1 MYLQQLQLRDY
12 RSWADLTLDLTPG
25 ITIFVG
31 RNGFGKTNV
40 VEAIGYLAHLSSHRV
55 PTDAPLVRAGCTSAR
70 ISATAINN
78 GRQLTAHLLIKAH
91 AANQA
96 QINRTKLK
104 SPRELL
110 GVVHTVLFAPEDLS
124 LLRGE
129 PALRRSY
136 LDTIIATRQPRLA
149 GVKAD
154 YDKVLRQR
162 NALLKNSGLDLR
174 SGYGTTAGA
183 AALTA
188 LDVWDSQ
195 LAHLGAQLICARL
208 SLVDALTTPLAEI
221 YQRIAPE
228 SRPASIHYECTVP
241 LEGIEVSASQV
252 EDALVAALGNSRKN
266 DIDRGLTLVG
276 PHRDDLHLML
286 GRHPAKGFA
295 SHGET
300 WSFALALRLAEYHIL
315 KSDGTDPILILD
327 DVFAELDSKRR
338 EKLVEVTHE
347 AEQVF
352 ITAAVG
358 DDLPTNLGTQVR
370 RVTVDMVD
378 AASADAS
385 ADEQAA
391 DDNAPLR
398 VSVVS
403 DD

>member
-183 AALTA
+183 AALTT

-286 GRHPAKGFA
+286 GQHPAKGFA

-338 EKLVEVTHE
+338 EKLVEVTHQ

-358 DDLPTNLGTQVR
+358 DDLPSNLGTQVR
-370 RVTVDMVD
+370 RVTIDMVD
-378 AASADAS
+378 AAS